1 MQDTNTNENKANAT
15 ILISDKFRDIEYHID
30 NYLKYY
36 QKYRAIFH
44 NGKRKKKS
52 LRNHNSNKHA

>member
-44 NGKRKKKS
+44 NGKRKKKITE
-52 LRNHNSNKHA
+52 KP